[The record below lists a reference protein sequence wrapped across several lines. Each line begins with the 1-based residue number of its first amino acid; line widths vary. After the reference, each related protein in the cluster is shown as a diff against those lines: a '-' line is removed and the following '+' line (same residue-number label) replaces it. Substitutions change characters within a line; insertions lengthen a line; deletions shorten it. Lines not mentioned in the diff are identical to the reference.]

1 MRALFIAALSALAF
15 VLTAPAATAQMGGGG
30 GMSSSGPAGPD
41 QAAYD
46 RGVTAYQANNYED
59 AIRYLRTARRPAP
72 DHGGVN
78 YLLGLSYLG
87 LGDKEQAREAFAH
100 AVRDRNAPPSSWLQL
115 GLLALEAGD
124 RDAAITQQGALQRQ
138 VSRCNASCGDERRN
152 ALQSAYDQ
160 LSQRLA
166 ATP

>member
-1 MRALFIAALSALAF
+1 MRTLALVVLGLFALAA
-15 VLTAPAATAQMGGGG
+15 APVATAQMGGG

-46 RGVTAYQANNYED
+46 RGITAFQAQDYEA
-59 AIRYLRTARRPAP
+59 AIRYLRAARRPAP

-78 YLLGLSYLG
+78 YALGMSYLAIG
-87 LGDKEQAREAFAH
+87 NREQARDAFAH
-100 AVRDRNAPPSSWLQL
+100 AVRDRTAPPSAWMQL

-124 RDAAITQQGALQRQ
+124 REAAVNQQEALQRQ
-138 VSRCNASCGDERRN
+138 LSRCSASCGDERRGH
-152 ALQSAYDQ
+152 LQNAYDQ
-160 LSQRLA
+160 LTRAL

>member
-1 MRALFIAALSALAF
+1 MRTLALAALALLAAF
-15 VLTAPAATAQMGGGG
+15 AAAPVAMAQMGGG

-46 RGVTAYQANNYED
+46 RGITAFQAQDYEA
-59 AIRYLRTARRPAP
+59 AIRYLRAARRPAP

-78 YLLGLSYLG
+78 YALGLSYLAI
-87 LGDKEQAREAFAH
+87 GDKEQARDAFAH
-100 AVRDRNAPPSSWLQL
+100 AVRDRTAPPSSWLQL

-124 RDAAITQQGALQRQ
+124 RDVALRQQEALQRQ
-138 VSRCNASCGDERRN
+138 LDRCNAACGDERRGHLQN
-152 ALQSAYDQ
+152 AHDQ
-160 LSQRLA
+160 LTRAL